1 MDINIKNNL
10 RRMLL
15 ESVDVPTKLYVFD
28 FDDTLIR
35 TPLPEKGRVIWQ
47 QFHGFPFPSKSEEE
61 VEQNRKITGWWGRK
75 ESLDMETF
83 DMSMVP
89 EVKSAYDNIKNNP
102 DVMKIMLTGRRGKL
116 SNEVRAILDSKGLDF
131 DMYLYNNKSDTLS
144 AKIDYL
150 NDILSSN
157 PSIVDVVLH
166 DDRDEHIAT
175 FQAWGDGLVANG
187 RLENFTM
194 NHIK

>member
-35 TPLPEKGRVIWQ
+35 TPLPEKGRVIRQ

>member
-1 MDINIKNNL
+1 
-10 RRMLL
+10 MLV
-15 ESVDVPTKLYVFD
+15 EAVGKPTKLYVFD

-35 TPLPEKGRVIWQ
+35 TPLPEVGRDIWKEK
-47 QFHGFPFPSKSEEE
+47 HGFPFPSKSADE
-61 VEQNRKITGWWGRK
+61 VEQNKKITGWWGRK

-83 DMSMVP
+83 DMPMVP

-116 SNEVRAILDSKGLDF
+116 SNEVRDILDHYGLDF
-131 DMYLYNNKSDTLS
+131 DMYLYNKKSDTLS